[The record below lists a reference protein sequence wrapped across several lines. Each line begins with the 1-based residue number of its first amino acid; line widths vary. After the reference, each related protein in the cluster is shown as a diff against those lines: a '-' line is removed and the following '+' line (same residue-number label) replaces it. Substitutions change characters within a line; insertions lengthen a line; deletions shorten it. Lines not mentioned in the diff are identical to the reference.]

1 MSRRRR
7 RDLISQLIYY
17 LLWLLLLI
25 YVAKAFNI
33 LPDPE
38 INIEAVIL
46 SIILA
51 AILAR
56 ERVLGKI
63 EAEIENLK
71 NRVASIEKTI
81 ENIRSTLGI

>member
-1 MSRRRR
+1 M
-7 RDLISQLIYY
+7 
-17 LLWLLLLI
+17 
-25 YVAKAFNI
+25 AKAFNI